1 MRPERAVAKG
11 NQVLKR
17 LRHLRWKTPELER
30 LARAGQRLQNR
41 NFVRR
46 ADPDYVRLRFESERV
61 RMMKAGH

>member
-41 NFVRR
+41 NFVRG
-46 ADPDYVRLRFESERV
+46 ADPDFRFESERV